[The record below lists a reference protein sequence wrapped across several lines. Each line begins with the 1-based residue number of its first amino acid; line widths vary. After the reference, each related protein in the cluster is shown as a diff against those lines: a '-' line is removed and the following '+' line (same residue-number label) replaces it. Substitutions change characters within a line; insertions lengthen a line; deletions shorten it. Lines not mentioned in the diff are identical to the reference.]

1 MTEAVVVGLFSALTL
16 LGGGSFA
23 YLKVEIASLAKKNQ
37 ELQEEVNHLRVELE
51 NARDTIKSQ
60 KESMIRMDERLTLSM
75 NTSAKLEEIKLI
87 LLDQNARTNKR
98 TK

>member
-23 YLKVEIASLAKKNQ
+23 YLKVEIASLAKKNKD
-37 ELQEEVNHLRVELE
+37 LQEEVDHLRVQLE

-75 NTSAKLEEIKLI
+75 NTNVKLEEIKLI
-87 LLDQNARTNKR
+87 LLDDRTNKR
-98 TK
+98 SK